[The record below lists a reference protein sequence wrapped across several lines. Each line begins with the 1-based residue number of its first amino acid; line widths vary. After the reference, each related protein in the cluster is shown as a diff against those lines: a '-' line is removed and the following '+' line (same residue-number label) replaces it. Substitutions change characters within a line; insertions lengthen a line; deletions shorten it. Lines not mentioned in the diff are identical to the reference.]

1 MYTFVNR
8 YHNSICHIYYDK
20 EGNKRISK
28 HSKDLNLMLGIETNE
43 ESEWK
48 DMHGKNIQ
56 NVKCDTLGEYYKF
69 IRDYGDYEIIYGN
82 INPVA
87 QFISNKYAD
96 EDPTDF
102 SHIKTFVVDIET
114 TSIIWDTKKEIN
126 IGFDIDDATFKTY
139 DQINEKYTKEEQEK
153 LVYEDKNIWKPYNR
167 QIFIRQAGFP
177 DPAKT
182 EYPIITIAIKNEKN
196 GKYYICSTKDY
207 DKSKTIL
214 DIDPKD
220 IQFYKAKDE
229 EHLFKWFISIMR
241 KEQPD
246 ILIGWYSNN
255 FDWPYIINR
264 SRIVFGTL
272 DEISKIS
279 PFGVVTCEK
288 TDISFGFGD
297 TEWRIVVGGI
307 TMLDYLK
314 LYKKFI
320 FTPREKYSLDFISQE
335 ELGSNKINY
344 EEYGNLN
351 DLWDQNPQ
359 LFMDYNIYDVEL
371 ISMMDK
377 KLNLLDILAS
387 LAYKAKCNFYDA
399 LGTVGIWDILIYNRL
414 KKNKIMI
421 PPVKENETEQYAGA
435 YVKQPVPDIYSWILS
450 LDLNSLYPWIQKQFN
465 ISPECLTDEREM
477 VRIDQ
482 IDDQILFQDIKPK
495 EGLILAG
502 NGCYFKKDK
511 VGFIPELLI
520 EIYDERKEA
529 KKLMIQKKIELEAIE
544 NQLKEI

>member
-1 MYTFVNR
+1 
-8 YHNSICHIYYDK
+8 
-20 EGNKRISK
+20 
-28 HSKDLNLMLGIETNE
+28 MLGVETNE
-43 ESEWK
+43 ESNWK
-48 DMHGKNIQ
+48 NMYGDNIQ
-56 NVKCDTLGEYYKF
+56 KVTCDTLGEYYKF
-69 IRDYGDYEIIYGN
+69 IKEYGDYELIYGN

-96 EDPTDF
+96 EEVTDL
-102 SHIKTFVVDIET
+102 SHIKTFIVDIET
-114 TSIIWDTKKEIN
+114 TSIIWDFKKAIL
-126 IGFDIDDATFKTY
+126 IGYEKDFEESSSLMGY
-139 DQINEKYTKEEQEK
+139 VQINDMFTKNEQK
-153 LVYEDKNIWKPYNR
+153 QLVYRDGDKLKPYNR

-177 DPAKT
+177 DPEKT

-196 GKYYICSTKDY
+196 GKHYVCSTKDY
-207 DKSKTIL
+207 DKSKTVL
-214 DIDPKD
+214 NIDPKD

-229 EHLFKWFISIMR
+229 EHLFRWFISIMR
-241 KEQPD
+241 KEKPD

-264 SRIVFGTL
+264 SRVVFGSL

-279 PFGVVTCEK
+279 PFGVVSCEK

-320 FTPREKYSLDFISQE
+320 FTPREKYSLDFISEE
-335 ELGSNKINY
+335 ELGSNKIKY
-344 EEYGNLN
+344 DEYGNLN

-377 KLNLLDILAS
+377 KLKLLDILAS

-399 LGTVGIWDILIYNRL
+399 LGTVGIWDIIIYNRL
-414 KKNKIMI
+414 KKKNIMI
-421 PPVKENETEQYAGA
+421 PPSKENESESYAGA
-435 YVKQPVPDIYSWILS
+435 YVKQPIPDIYSWIIS
-450 LDLNSLYPWIQKQFN
+450 LDLNSLYPFIQKQFN

-482 IDDQILFQDIKPK
+482 IDYNILFQDIKPK

-511 VGFIPELLI
+511 VGFIPEILM

-544 NQLKEI
+544 NQLKGVIK